1 MSYMD
6 TLANEKPAIVIDIGQ
21 AYTKCGFS
29 GEVGPHSIIPTR
41 TTHELTKNRTIKL
54 HEYKKLMKYDIK
66 KSSAEL
72 DREETDILRELLIEF
87 LYRVYYKTLN
97 SNARERKVVI
107 VESVLTSSFFR
118 KTLSDVLFKNYQA
131 VSVMFMPSHLAALY
145 TLGTNM
151 GLVLDCGYTDC
162 QIMPIA
168 ESVPMIGQVDFMN
181 LGGHRIHTELDRLIK
196 KHAYV
201 TKGGDRVKFM
211 DSEPAINLTEDTL
224 EDIKLRCCF
233 VTTLQRSR
241 EFWSEVGSMDGLV
254 DKSLSDFTFKFA
266 PDCDYNL
273 DDNIVLHVPGYIR
286 EMAFEF
292 LFIDNV
298 DGNQTIPHLILD
310 TLLKCPIDLK
320 KPLSENVVLMGGTC
334 LLEGF
339 KSRLVSEVNF
349 LLGNEEYSQKLSFRQ
364 LRYHVPPC
372 VENYTAWLGGSIF
385 GHLDV
390 LDTYSIQLAKY
401 KENKTRL
408 PDWFTVYDR
417 NETVQI

>member
-1 MSYMD
+1 MD

-29 GEVGPHSIIPTR
+29 GELGPHSIIPTR
-41 TTHELTKNRTIKL
+41 STHELTKNRLIRL
-54 HEYKKLMKYDIK
+54 HEYKMLMKSGD
-66 KSSAEL
+66 KSAVEL

-87 LYRVYYKTLN
+87 LYRIYYKTLN

-118 KTLSDVLFKNYQA
+118 KTLADVLFNNFQA

-181 LGGHRIHTELDRLIK
+181 LGGQRIHTELERLIK
-196 KHAYV
+196 NHCYV
-201 TKGGDRVKFM
+201 TKGADRTKFM
-211 DSEPAINLTEDTL
+211 DSDPKLELTEDIL
-224 EDIKLRCCF
+224 EDIKLKCCF
-233 VTTLQRSR
+233 VTTLERSR
-241 EFWSEVGSMDGLV
+241 EFWSEAGSIDTLA
-254 DKSLSDFTFKFA
+254 DKPLSDFKFRFA
-266 PDCDYNL
+266 PGCDYNL
-273 DDNIVLHVPGYIR
+273 NNNMVLHVPGYVR

-292 LFIDNV
+292 LFIDSV
-298 DGNQTIPHLILD
+298 DSNQTIPHLIVD
-310 TLLKCPIDLK
+310 TLIKCPIDLK
-320 KPLSENVVLMGGTC
+320 KPLAENVVLMGGTC

-339 KSRLVSEVNF
+339 KSRLVSEVN
-349 LLGNEEYSQKLSFRQ
+349 LLLASDEYTQKLSFRQ
-364 LRYHVPPC
+364 LKYHVPPC

-385 GHLDV
+385 SHLDV

-401 KENKTRL
+401 KDNKTRL
-408 PDWFTVYDR
+408 PDWFTVYDK
-417 NETVQI
+417 NEAVRI